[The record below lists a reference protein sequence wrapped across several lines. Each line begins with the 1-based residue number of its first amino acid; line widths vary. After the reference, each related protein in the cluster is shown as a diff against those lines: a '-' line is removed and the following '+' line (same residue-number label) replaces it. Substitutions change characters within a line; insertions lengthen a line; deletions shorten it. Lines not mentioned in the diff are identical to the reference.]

1 MGVAD
6 FQNPLANM
14 PIMQQMQQSQ
24 NQQTQS
30 VPIIINKEAE
40 EEKRK
45 QLQTVQDTKEQEE
58 KDKINEEDIDR
69 ESRAKNPLRK
79 RAKKSMTEE
88 AASEEETR
96 LSDGIH
102 GTRFDV
108 QV

>member
-30 VPIIINKEAE
+30 VPIIITKEAE
-40 EEKRK
+40 EEKRE
-45 QLQTVQDTKEQEE
+45 QLRTVQDTKEQEE

-69 ESRAKNPLRK
+69 ESRTKNPLRK
-79 RAKKSMTEE
+79 RAKSMTEE
-88 AASEEETR
+88 DASEEETR

>member
-14 PIMQQMQQSQ
+14 PIMQQMQESQ

-30 VPIIINKEAE
+30 IPIIMAKEAE
-40 EEKRK
+40 EEKRE
-45 QLQTVQDTKEQEE
+45 QLQTVQDAKEQEE
-58 KDKINEEDIDR
+58 KDKINEEDVDR
-69 ESRAKNPLRK
+69 ESRARNPLKK
-79 RAKKSMTEE
+79 RAKKG
-88 AASEEETR
+88 ASQEDESKEETR